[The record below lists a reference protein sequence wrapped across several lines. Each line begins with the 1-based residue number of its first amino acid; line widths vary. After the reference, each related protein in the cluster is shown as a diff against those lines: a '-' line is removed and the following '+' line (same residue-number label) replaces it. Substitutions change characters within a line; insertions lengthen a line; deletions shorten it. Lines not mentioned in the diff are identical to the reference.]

1 MNWLQRVHEPVCG
14 VGKDAKKTVIFQRT
28 MTWMKELKTL
38 VWECPKKL
46 EMFWPLEKKIL
57 KDKSPVFKHWECN

>member
-1 MNWLQRVHEPVCG
+1 MNRLQRVHEPVCG

-38 VWECPKKL
+38 V
-46 EMFWPLEKKIL
+46 
-57 KDKSPVFKHWECN
+57 

>member
-38 VWECPKKL
+38 V
-46 EMFWPLEKKIL
+46 
-57 KDKSPVFKHWECN
+57 